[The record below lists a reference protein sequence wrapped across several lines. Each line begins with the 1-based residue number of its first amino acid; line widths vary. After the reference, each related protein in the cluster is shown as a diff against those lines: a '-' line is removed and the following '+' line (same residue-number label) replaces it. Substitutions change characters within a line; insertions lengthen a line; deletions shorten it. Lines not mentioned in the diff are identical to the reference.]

1 LHPLVHADRRVLLV
15 ALVIAE
21 GMGPDRRARTDGRL
35 NGAKG
40 GQVAPSRQV
49 GSVIRVDAPKRGE
62 LLYPTLRIIGPLAAD
77 SLPVNPTAEAVVDH
91 LRTLGTHL
99 AGEIAHPECRERSGA
114 GSAAPRRRTEGDRTE
129 TLRALVRLRHE
140 TDILD
145 AEATDEEQPWLAV
158 VRGRP

>member
-1 LHPLVHADRRVLLV
+1 
-15 ALVIAE
+15 
-21 GMGPDRRARTDGRL
+21 MGPDRRARTDSRL

-49 GSVIRVDAPKRGE
+49 GSVIRVDAPTRGD
-62 LLYPTLRIIGPLAAD
+62 LRSPTRTLTGTLAAG
-77 SLPVNPTAEAVVDH
+77 SPPGSPTAEAVVDH

-129 TLRALVRLRHE
+129 TLRALVRLRHK

-145 AEATDEEQPWLAV
+145 AEATDEEQPWL
-158 VRGRP
+158 